1 MPPVKKIFH
10 RKDRQDQRKII
21 KIKQENQTLTQKVHQ
36 DRRKIIKIKRENQI
50 LTQKVHM
57 SEERIRG
64 LELQSQSQERL
75 MKEQKR
81 NKDLLQRLERE
92 KTLGIENYTMRSAPP
107 SSYATKK

>member
-81 NKDLLQRLERE
+81 NKDLLQRLKRE
-92 KTLGIENYTMRSAPP
+92 KNSRN
-107 SSYATKK
+107 

>member
-1 MPPVKKIFH
+1 MKYATNEENIPPQRPPRSKK
-10 RKDRQDQRKII
+10 
-21 KIKQENQTLTQKVHQ
+21 
-36 DRRKIIKIKRENQI
+36 KIIKIKRENQI

-81 NKDLLQRLERE
+81 NKDLLQRLEHE
-92 KTLGIENYTMRSAPP
+92 KTLETENYAMRSAPQIMMLLV
-107 SSYATKK
+107 